1 MLLEKREV
9 RKNTAC
15 RFFCYISKTFAL
27 SFSRKRQKNLAE
39 NENETLP

>member
-15 RFFCYISKTFAL
+15 RLFCI
-27 SFSRKRQKNLAE
+27 SRKLSLCRFQERQKKIAE

>member
-15 RFFCYISKTFAL
+15 RFFLLYLENFRFVVFKKKT
-27 SFSRKRQKNLAE
+27 KNLAE
-39 NENETLP
+39 NKNETLP